1 MTYKHRYYEN
11 NGTVKYRIELHNNG
25 HIYPKPDSYAGDL
38 YLKALAEGKVESY
51 TTDPLLT
58 DDFQLVPEYN
68 EIIIERK
75 NESMRQVRQ
84 AQYQQEVDQL
94 TLEKISDNYP
104 ELKVIKDKIRKELPY
119 ESNN

>member
-38 YLKALAEGKVESY
+38 YLKALAEDKVESY

-58 DDFQLVPEYN
+58 DDFQLVPQYD
-68 EIIIERK
+68 EIMIERE
-75 NESMRQVRQ
+75 NERIRQ
-84 AQYQQEVDQL
+84 ARQSRYQQEVDPL
-94 TLEKISDNYP
+94 MFEKLSDNYP

-119 ESNN
+119 ESIN